1 MFVPFAIALYS
12 DDTEDATRTWV
23 TPAQPELLGATSAV
37 SASWFPVTQFGVY
50 EIEIDYN
57 APELSQN
64 KLVEITNA
72 VEQEC
77 PAGKYFGKSGCGEGV
92 VWFIADDA
100 YDYAD
105 FVLKVKGE
113 KHSVSKVKTTASV
126 DVEKLNS
133 INEMVE
139 NFVTENRLKQGL
151 DYLQEQ
157 HLDAEPKNLGP
168 YIKWVIGDIAK
179 EEMDVFE
186 ASGIEFKE
194 FAKSATTKIRQW
206 FLSNLK

>member
-1 MFVPFAIALYS
+1 MKLKIVINGDCILIDGVENNGNA
-12 DDTEDATRTWV
+12 EK
-23 TPAQPELLGATSAV
+23 GC
-37 SASWFPVTQFGVY
+37 ASVHG
-50 EIEIDYN
+50 I
-57 APELSQN
+57 
-64 KLVEITNA
+64 K
-72 VEQEC
+72 
-77 PAGKYFGKSGCGEGV
+77 
-92 VWFIADDA
+92 
-100 YDYAD
+100 
-105 FVLKVKGE
+105 
-113 KHSVSKVKTTASV
+113 SKVKTTASV